1 VLRLDVHRLLRSR
14 CPSLQLLGLVVER
27 HPRIE
32 LLGDLRQHV
41 IGQVFEVA
49 RLLGEL
55 LSVLKLATLPP
66 QDLRAKGKL
75 HVCWNSRVLV
85 RDAGIEENWLNCQ
98 KNGRTGEDAW
108 TTIGKGNWQAMFDKK
123 TPSEFALGVALFCSA
138 ICSAGA
144 RK

>member
-1 VLRLDVHRLLRSR
+1 MLRLDVHRLLRSR

-55 LSVLKLATLPP
+55 LFRPETCNTAVTGPS
-66 QDLRAKGKL
+66 
-75 HVCWNSRVLV
+75 
-85 RDAGIEENWLNCQ
+85 CQ
-98 KNGRTGEDAW
+98 RQVTCLL
-108 TTIGKGNWQAMFDKK
+108 
-123 TPSEFALGVALFCSA
+123 EFESSCA
-138 ICSAGA
+138 
-144 RK
+144 